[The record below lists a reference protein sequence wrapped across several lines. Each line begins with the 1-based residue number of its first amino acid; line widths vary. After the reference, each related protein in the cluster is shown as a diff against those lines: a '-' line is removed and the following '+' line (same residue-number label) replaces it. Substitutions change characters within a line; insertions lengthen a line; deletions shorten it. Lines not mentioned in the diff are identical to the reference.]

1 MQIKE
6 KPFEDETF
14 FFYLLNK
21 YNYTGRKK
29 LKRFDNFY
37 NPPHKKIYYIC
48 YLFDEIIENKEKT
61 QRGSIQKV
69 TYHTQKALVFS
80 SFYQFY
86 DDLFFILK
94 NIRKWPQKLINF
106 DLEQMIYN
114 FLFRIPA
121 PCPGLKKVHV
131 EYTNLFQ
138 LEFELKPINQIP
150 NTGADIKS
158 ILKMKVNTIFDILKY
173 VILEVPVIFFCKN
186 KLILANT
193 VKAFE
198 EILFPFDYPFPV
210 IEVLP
215 KAYYKSLE
223 KLSTFLVGI
232 NQNYKD
238 NNNKN
243 NFFEENDI
251 NLSDKDYVVVDL
263 SEEEVNYICEKKKFE
278 KYGILL
284 KDFDKKIEKNQKIG
298 KNSKKEVSFPKH
310 YLNKLMK
317 KLNTLLSGKNGL
329 KKNIN
334 DIENE
339 KVRYVFYY
347 FYVSMFKNY
356 KSFLK
361 LDNIKLI
368 DLYKAVENNTI
379 EIEQLFN
386 FKEFISKDMDNIDFY
401 GCFMNTKIFK
411 NFLIKNLY
419 PSTIEEK
426 MEILLFDDNIRIKKN
441 KSMFNQLFQENTL
454 FLNTDIFQIRRD
466 KDEKILI
473 NSDKE
478 IEMHFDVDINSQIE
492 NFPVLDD
499 KKMENLFKN
508 NFLEKEF
515 EIKNLYIEFYNKCMQ
530 ILKDKKYL
538 EGYSS
543 IGYNINLID
552 DLKSN
557 NEPYVTKLWILIICY
572 SFKYIDDEE
581 KWVIFYEFLSEIQK
595 NVFSR
600 NSIIDPFLADLIF
613 STFVKYGDKQM
624 CSLLYKELNECINV
638 KEDYLIFMRL
648 HKKFLSNRNEY
659 EKIFPKNMFFKER
672 NYNIFNLPND
682 KKMEIV
688 LISPHPECRM
698 VNLKPVLLNFSGQSE
713 GELMY
718 KCPLCQKIR
727 KAEVTI
733 ILDKEKKEELIY
745 QLYSAKYLFYFI
757 KDLGDYNMQTFY
769 KEYPEIFLNLF
780 ILFQLRG
787 NFYEFIFPYKERKE
801 LNKFEENKL
810 YEKNIKNIKYI
821 KKEKNK
827 DKPKWYEV
835 IENDKVRQNRL
846 TQIMPSKICS
856 VENFNFSEKNNSEMF
871 FKKYN
876 KKIIGN
882 TLRLKKKN
890 NVENNI

>member
-1 MQIKE
+1 M
-6 KPFEDETF
+6 
-14 FFYLLNK
+14 
-21 YNYTGRKK
+21 
-29 LKRFDNFY
+29 
-37 NPPHKKIYYIC
+37 
-48 YLFDEIIENKEKT
+48 
-61 QRGSIQKV
+61 

-80 SFYQFY
+80 SFCQFY
-86 DDLFFILK
+86 QDLFFILK
-94 NIRKWPQKLINF
+94 HLKNWPHKLIDF
-106 DLEQMIYN
+106 DLEQMICSL
-114 FLFRIPA
+114 LFQIPA
-121 PCPGLKKVHV
+121 PCPGLKKVCV
-131 EYTNLFQ
+131 EWDLFQ

-150 NTGADIKS
+150 NTGGDIKS

-173 VILEVPVIFFCKN
+173 VILEVPVIFFCKD

-198 EILFPFDYPFPV
+198 EILFPFSYPFPV

-215 KAYYKSLE
+215 KTYYKSLE

-238 NNNKN
+238 NMNKN
-243 NFFEENDI
+243 DFFEENDI
-251 NLSDKDYVVVDL
+251 NLSDKEYVVVDL
-263 SEEEVNYICEKKKFE
+263 SEEEVNYIHKKKKVE

-284 KDFDKKIEKNQKIG
+284 KDFDKKIEKNQKIE

-310 YLNKLMK
+310 YLSKTMKRLNKLI
-317 KLNTLLSGKNGL
+317 NGKNGL

-334 DIENE
+334 EIEIE
-339 KVRYVFYY
+339 KVRYEFYY
-347 FYVSMFKNY
+347 FFVSMFKNY

-361 LDNIKLI
+361 IDNMKLI
-368 DLYKAVENNTI
+368 DLFKAVENNTI

-386 FKEFISKDMDNIDFY
+386 FKEFISKDMDSIDFY

-419 PSTIEEK
+419 PSNIEEK
-426 MEILLFDDNIRIKKN
+426 MEILLLDDNIRIKKN
-441 KSMFNQLFQENTL
+441 KYLFNQLFKENTT
-454 FLNTDIFQIRRD
+454 FLNTDIFQIKQD
-466 KDEKILI
+466 KDKNVKILI
-473 NSDKE
+473 NYDKE
-478 IEMHFDVDINSQIE
+478 IIMNPDNDDLQIK
-492 NFPVLDD
+492 NFPILDD
-499 KKMENLFKN
+499 KKMENLFKK
-508 NFLEKEF
+508 NFLEKEI
-515 EIKNLYIEFYNKCMQ
+515 EIKNLYMEFYNKCMQ

-543 IGYNINLID
+543 IGYNINLTD

-557 NEPYVTKLWILIICY
+557 NEPYVTKLWILLVCY
-572 SFKYIDDEE
+572 SFKYLDDEE
-581 KWVIFYEFLSEIQK
+581 KWVIFYEFLSEIQNNIYSK
-595 NVFSR
+595 
-600 NSIIDPFLADLIF
+600 NSIIDPFLSDLIF

-648 HKKFLSNRNEY
+648 HKKFSINRNEY
-659 EKIFPKNMFFKER
+659 EKIFPKNIFFKER
-672 NYNIFNLPND
+672 NYNIFNLPNN

-688 LISPHPECRM
+688 LISPHPECQM

-713 GELMY
+713 AELMY
-718 KCPLCQKIR
+718 KCPVCQKIR

-733 ILDKEKKEELIY
+733 ILEKEKKEEIIY

-757 KDLGDYNMQTFY
+757 KDLGDFNMQNFY
-769 KEYPEIFLNLF
+769 KDYPDIFLNLF

-835 IENDKVRQNRL
+835 IEDVEARQNRL
-846 TQIMPSKICS
+846 TKLMPSKICS

-882 TLRLKKKN
+882 SLRLTKKN
-890 NVENNI
+890 NV